1 MADSATINPTSL
13 PPKKAS
19 TTQVLCTNFNQ
30 DASSVCVGTK
40 SGLRIWS
47 IGNAG
52 AEVAPLHKDESNLR
66 ISLAARLF
74 SSSLLVIVSQAQP
87 RKLRVFHFRKDTEI
101 CAYSYSSA
109 ILSVK
114 LNRLRLVVMLEN
126 GIYIHNI
133 KDMKLLNHIKDIP
146 TNPRGVCCLSTT
158 SHHPLLVYPGSTVNG
173 QVHVYD
179 CESLRATAAI
189 QAHRSPVVAL
199 AIYDKE
205 SDRTL
210 DEIPDNHTSAIYQ
223 VPDTR
228 AILATASSTG
238 TVVRL
243 WVMKTLG
250 TVEQI
255 AELRRGVRRHALVES
270 MNFSA
275 DGKWLALTSDT
286 ETIHIWR
293 LDKLQSDN
301 KSKSFDNSSPET
313 SATQQVNATSVQNLT
328 NTLTQTSLSGWMNWG
343 VNTAV
348 GYAKDVLPAALGNS
362 LSAERAFITAQLPA
376 NGLKSQIAVMQNG
389 STDYNSLRILACT
402 KEGYLLVYDANSE
415 DGGEANLI
423 KQHRLVENEDDDD
436 SEGDVTGDGDGI

>member
-1 MADSATINPTSL
+1 MFS
-13 PPKKAS
+13 
-19 TTQVLCTNFNQ
+19 NFY
-30 DASSVCVGTK
+30 DYL
-40 SGLRIWS
+40 SG
-47 IGNAG
+47 
-52 AEVAPLHKDESNLR
+52 
-66 ISLAARLF
+66 
-74 SSSLLVIVSQAQP
+74 
-87 RKLRVFHFRKDTEI
+87 
-101 CAYSYSSA
+101 
-109 ILSVK
+109 
-114 LNRLRLVVMLEN
+114 
-126 GIYIHNI
+126 
-133 KDMKLLNHIKDIP
+133 
-146 TNPRGVCCLSTT
+146 
-158 SHHPLLVYPGSTVNG
+158 
-173 QVHVYD
+173 
-179 CESLRATAAI
+179 ATAAI

-301 KSKSFDNSSPET
+301 KSKSFDSSSPET
-313 SATQQVNATSVQNLT
+313 SSTQQVNATSVQNLT
-328 NTLTQTSLSGWMNWG
+328 NT
-343 VNTAV
+343 V
-348 GYAKDVLPAALGNS
+348 
-362 LSAERAFITAQLPA
+362 R
-376 NGLKSQIAVMQNG
+376 LK
-389 STDYNSLRILACT
+389 
-402 KEGYLLVYDANSE
+402 
-415 DGGEANLI
+415 NL
-423 KQHRLVENEDDDD
+423 K
-436 SEGDVTGDGDGI
+436 